1 MVNTNPEKIREVLT
15 RGVEKIY
22 PSREALE
29 SVLLSGKKMRL
40 YNGIDPTGKLHLGHL
55 AVLRKLR
62 QFQDLGHEVIVLIG
76 DFTAMIG
83 DPNDKLAV
91 RKSLT
96 RKQAS
101 ENAKNYK

>member
-1 MVNTNPEKIREVLT
+1 MKTIPDPHKIDEVLT

-22 PSREALE
+22 PSKNALE
-29 SVLLSGKKMRL
+29 KVLRSGKKVRL

-76 DFTAMIG
+76 DFTATIG
-83 DPNDKLAV
+83 DPTDKLAV
-91 RKSLT
+91 RKPLT
-96 RKQAS
+96 RQEILK
-101 ENAKNYK
+101 NAKN